1 MASNNVN
8 NVSQSTVD
16 HFAFFNALGAIVDR
30 TERAGLTAEQAEEV
44 PEYRIVLAGLLT
56 LRLVDAWIAA
66 VNEGGSAP
74 NMKRI
79 TGARRAVLACE
90 VSPARHALDALVGAM
105 LNSWGVASPE
115 IGAQAFAYA
124 RLLQDESEWGMAA
137 DAYQSVVGCA
147 EAAKD
152 TGLLPL
158 AYLYMGACLRGW
170 GNFRDAERAYARA
183 GEIATELGD
192 EYHMLLSRIGAANV
206 AANRGNLPRAEALLD
221 AIIRETEERL
231 PHAPALIEVLARA
244 KHDRG
249 VVVLGRGDPARATDD
264 YFDAFEAYTEPH
276 RRTRA
281 LVDLANALTAL
292 GAREAARDAYH
303 LCLGSTTDREV
314 RWVVMLNLLELAE
327 LDGEETTF
335 ERWRRELTDADLPPR
350 LRAHFLLYAGHGLY
364 RFGRADQARTAL
376 AGALVIAE
384 KHELGEVVMR
394 ADAALTA
401 IDRNERLPVTNVT
414 LPSESGVA
422 RIVDRLRDMRAR
434 QPTTA

>member
-1 MASNNVN
+1 MASNLSKAN
-8 NVSQSTVD
+8 QSTVD
-16 HFAFFNALGAIVDR
+16 HFAFFEALGAIVDR
-30 TERAGLTAEQAEEV
+30 TERSGLAPEEAEAV

-66 VNEGGSAP
+66 VQAGGDAP
-74 NMKRI
+74 NLKRI
-79 TGARRAVLACE
+79 AGARTSVRSCE
-90 VSPARHALDALVGAM
+90 IGATRNALDALVAAM
-105 LNSWGVASPE
+105 LNSWGVPSPE

-124 RLLQDESEWGMAA
+124 RLLQDESAWGMAA
-137 DAYQSVVGCA
+137 DAYASVAACA
-147 EAAKD
+147 EAAND
-152 TGLLPL
+152 TGLVPL
-158 AYLYMGACLRGW
+158 AYLYMGACLRTW
-170 GNFRDAERAYARA
+170 GNFAEAERAYARA
-183 GEIATELGD
+183 GEVATELGD
-192 EYHMLLSRIGAANV
+192 DYHTLLSRIGAANV

-221 AIIRETEERL
+221 GIVRETEARL

-264 YFDAFEAYTEPH
+264 FFDAFEAYTEPQ

-292 GAREAARDAYH
+292 GARAAARDAFH

-314 RWVVMLNLLELAE
+314 RWVVQLNLLELAQLE
-327 LDGEETTF
+327 GEETVF

-350 LRAHFLLYAGHGLY
+350 LRAHFLLFAGHGLY
-364 RFGRADQARTAL
+364 RFGRTDSARTAL

-384 KHELGEVVMR
+384 RHELGEIVMR
-394 ADAALTA
+394 ADAALSA
-401 IDRNERLPVTNVT
+401 IDRNERLPVTDVM
-414 LPSESGVA
+414 LPSASGVA
-422 RIVDRLRDMRAR
+422 RIVDRLRVMRAG

>member
-1 MASNNVN
+1 MAG
-8 NVSQSTVD
+8 NVSKENRSTVD
-16 HFAFFNALGAIVDR
+16 HMPFFTALGALVDR
-30 TERAGLTAEQAEEV
+30 TERAGLTAEEAESI

-56 LRLVDAWIAA
+56 LRLVDAWVAA

-74 NMKRI
+74 NVKRV

-90 VSPARHALDALVGAM
+90 VNPARHALDALIGAM
-105 LNSWGVASPE
+105 VNSWGVASPE
-115 IGAQAFAYA
+115 IGAQGFAYA

-137 DAYQSVVGCA
+137 DAYQSVVACA

-158 AYLYMGACLRGW
+158 AYLYMGACLRAW
-170 GNFRDAERAYARA
+170 GNFGDAEQAYARA
-183 GEIATELGD
+183 GDVATALGD
-192 EYHMLLSRIGAANV
+192 EYHTLLSRIGAANV

-221 AIIRETEERL
+221 AIIHETEERL

-292 GAREAARDAYH
+292 GARAAARDAYH
-303 LCLGSTTDREV
+303 LCLGSTSDREV
-314 RWVVMLNLLELAE
+314 RWIVHLNLMELAQ
-327 LDGEETTF
+327 LDGEETVF
-335 ERWRRELTDADLPPR
+335 ERWRRELADTDLPPR
-350 LRAHFLLYAGHGLY
+350 LRAHFLLFAGHGLY
-364 RFGRADQARTAL
+364 RFGRVDAARAAL
-376 AGALVIAE
+376 AGALVVAE
-384 KHELGEVVMR
+384 KHELGEIVMR
-394 ADAALTA
+394 ADAALLA
-401 IDRNERLPVTNVT
+401 IDRHERLPVTDVT

-422 RIVDRLRDMRAR
+422 RIVDRLRDMRAQ